1 MAIRYK
7 ALTEL
12 YHETQRSVT
21 APAQWQA
28 FLASA
33 CRNYR
38 LSFDEQLLV
47 YAQRP
52 DATAVLEI
60 ERWNKR
66 FGRWVNRGANGIAV
80 FDGEHTGRPRLKY
93 YFDISDTHEGNFPQP
108 IPLWAVRPEYE
119 PEIIETLENS
129 FGELEHKE
137 DLGAALLSAAKNA
150 VEDNIQDYL
159 SELKTVTEGSFLEEL
174 DEYNVEVLYR
184 KALENSIG
192 YMLMVRCGLDPAG
205 TFEDED
211 FRDVLNFNTP
221 ETLNA
226 LGVATGD
233 ISQMCLSEISRTV
246 LALQRQPQ
254 KENRTFA
261 DQQKIQYPVTEQRN
275 QPSERSFENE
285 RDHIHETGR
294 LQPAE
299 PSAPAGAGGS
309 LWEIRIASE
318 EVSERTPQDH
328 LHEPVDQRAALQP
341 SGGDRADGPAP
352 DGADG
357 DTDGQ
362 RERRDG
368 GAEGARPDEVGR
380 ADEQPSERSGGDHTE
395 RADLQL
401 ISEPEQP
408 STLNAE
414 EADSPELPAFLDE
427 KQIMAVIANKDDD
440 LKYKKQQIELFFSV
454 HQDTQER
461 ADYLKTAYQDRYTEI
476 IADGQRLGYKPQE
489 DGLLMWEGSY
499 PSRTKEAVFSWGL
512 VAEWTAQLID
522 KKEYF
527 IQTDIRKLPTQ
538 EGQQMSL
545 FDFGVFSQPQSEGG
559 NQISLFS
566 HALPQQVIDEAL
578 CIGSNHENSRLTICA
593 YFKKDKPDNARFLA
607 EHYGENGAGFCL
619 DGRKYAV
626 WYNAEGIRIAG
637 GESAQGS
644 SATLISWEQAAAR
657 IRELLE
663 LGRYMPQSELDQ
675 VDHYEIHDLA
685 DRLLLMFRDIE
696 DEEKRF
702 FPSLRA
708 IYDKPGGFPE
718 AVEEIAGLLGREDSL
733 QAILSEYEAFAAA
746 YQDNPD
752 ILRFRFYR
760 PLVLQAQLTDLQR
773 EPLHFTAAESYD
785 PQRRLYISMDE
796 IDRLLRGGKRS
807 TDYRLAVYSFYRN
820 HTDRRERED
829 FLKNYHGEYNGYH
842 GGNDNVTYQP
852 GKGVHFS
859 HGSITEPYAK
869 VELKWNAVEKR
880 VSAMIAQGR
889 FLSEDDRAAMPQY
902 EKHQL
907 ARNIHTFFENVPQEQ
922 PHPYPFGFD
931 YWDAVKLIEPQLD
944 DPARVEEIYQMMVP
958 VWEAT
963 PQDDR
968 MYKWRQTAFENLS
981 AFRQGTFTLF
991 AEHKEPAAPAMPPEK
1006 AYDLGYG
1013 HLGNGLTVWNRL
1025 EEEHG
1030 DYKTVAHI
1038 APDRTVQFYDEEMPQ
1053 TVRDQIQHI
1062 ADTSEM
1068 TVSATQDAP
1077 VFHTPPK
1084 VQEPPQKEEA
1094 ADPYSKLAAQ
1104 VLYFIGEFDG
1114 SRMGY
1119 GDTDA
1124 QAVETIAEQ
1133 LHDPARR
1140 EEIRRLLQSFLDH
1153 ADPEEEIAAD
1163 ITLCIEE
1170 MEELPPAL
1178 TPEQAQR
1185 EEIAGY
1191 LEEAG
1196 FVASEELIADG
1207 IAEYQAHGGEGSNRE
1222 IAGFIEREFL
1232 TEEPDTELLE
1242 KAKDLINEFCEDE
1255 YNEPADFSDL
1265 GNVGL
1270 AYTTITDEKIPIQVN
1285 ADLVNFRIERYL
1297 NGEFLERRQYKS
1309 LEELIQN
1316 ELEELVFD
1324 NLISASEEELE
1335 SIHIFNGDPAS
1346 QENYRLLS
1354 RLKADCD
1361 YFLGAGKRAEK
1372 HLWSG
1377 YVRTHLDKMRELYA
1391 ALPEKPEWLAPEDI
1405 GRYDRLMAPPYQ
1417 VVVYPNEEKGF
1428 VDKQRYQTLAEAEQ
1442 AAQKYVD
1449 GVMEGE
1455 SDFAY
1460 EGAAVYDIHE
1470 NRWLCVF
1477 RNFPNQY
1484 AIEQAAQALSPEE
1497 QAELQPLKERML
1509 PQLPKRPRRERV
1521 TFAPLHPEIPRE
1533 QRHDFHIT
1541 DDALGHG
1548 TPSEKY
1554 AANAAAIRTLK
1565 QIEAEERLAT
1575 PEEQEALSRYVGWGG
1590 LADCFEET
1598 SPHYQELK
1606 SLLDEDEYAA
1616 ARASSLTAFYTPP
1629 VVIRGIYK
1637 ALSQM
1642 GFQQGNI
1649 LEPSCGTGNFLGLLP
1664 ADMAGSKTYGV
1675 ELDSISGRIAQQ
1687 LYQNA
1692 SISVNGFEKVQMPDS
1707 FFDVAVGN
1715 VPFGDFKVIDKRYD
1729 KHHWLIH
1736 DYFFGKALDKVRPG
1750 GVIAFVTSKGTMDK
1764 ENSAVRKYLAQRAD
1778 LIGAIRLP
1786 DNTFK
1791 QNAGTKVT
1799 SDILFLQKRDH
1810 ITDLEP
1816 DWLHLDTDEN
1826 GIRMNSYF
1834 VQHPEMVLGDM
1845 VMESTRFGPDSACK
1859 AREGADLS
1867 ELLAEA
1873 VQFLQAEIK
1882 PYELEE
1888 LDEEEDRSIPA
1899 DPNVRNFSYT
1909 VVDGQVYYREN
1920 SRMHPLEVSVTAEN
1934 RIRGMIELRECVRR
1948 LIDYQTEG
1956 YPDADVK
1963 EEQAKLNTLYDSF
1976 TKKYGLI
1983 SSRGNKL
1990 AFSEDSSYCLL
2001 CSLEVLDEDGSL
2013 KRKADMF
2020 TKRTIRPHVAVTS
2033 VDTAS
2038 EALAVSIAE
2047 KARVDMEYMAQLSG
2061 KSPEELEAE
2070 LSGVIFRNIEGPEN
2084 PDRLRGAS
2092 LSLQAFS
2099 PVTAD
2104 EYLSGNVRRKLRMA
2118 KAFLEAAPDSQKAAA
2133 RKQVEALEAVQ
2144 PQDLGAGEIGV
2155 RIGANWVPID
2165 VYQQFMVELLTP
2177 YGQAQNRIKILRSES
2192 TGQWNITEK
2201 NFDRANVKA
2210 NTTYGTKRMSAYH
2223 ILEQTLNQK
2232 DVRVF
2237 DYIEDEHG
2245 NKKPVLN
2252 KKETAIA
2259 QDRQELIK
2267 QRFSEWVWKDIDR
2280 RERLC
2285 AIYNETF
2292 NSSRPREYDGQH
2304 IRFEGMNPAITLRP
2318 HQINAIA
2325 HVMYGG
2331 NTLLAHEVGAGKTF
2345 EMVAAAME
2353 MKRLGL
2359 CTKSLVVVPN
2369 HLTEQWAAE
2378 WLQLYPSANI
2388 LVATKKDFE
2397 TQNRKKFCSRIA
2409 TGDYDAVIIGH
2420 SQFEKIPMSAER
2432 QQAILQQQIDE
2443 ILFGIEQ
2450 AKAQKAERYT
2460 VKQMERTRKSLEA
2473 KLEKLNDQS
2482 RKDDVVTFEQLGVD
2496 RLFVDE
2502 SHYFKNL
2509 FLMTKMRNVGGIAQ
2523 TEAQKSSDLFM
2534 KCRYLDELT
2543 GGRGTIFA
2551 TGTPISN
2558 SMVVRP

>member
-1 MAIRYK
+1 
-7 ALTEL
+7 
-12 YHETQRSVT
+12 
-21 APAQWQA
+21 
-28 FLASA
+28 
-33 CRNYR
+33 
-38 LSFDEQLLV
+38 
-47 YAQRP
+47 
-52 DATAVLEI
+52 
-60 ERWNKR
+60 
-66 FGRWVNRGANGIAV
+66 
-80 FDGEHTGRPRLKY
+80 
-93 YFDISDTHEGNFPQP
+93 
-108 IPLWAVRPEYE
+108 
-119 PEIIETLENS
+119 
-129 FGELEHKE
+129 
-137 DLGAALLSAAKNA
+137 
-150 VEDNIQDYL
+150 
-159 SELKTVTEGSFLEEL
+159 
-174 DEYNVEVLYR
+174 
-184 KALENSIG
+184 
-192 YMLMVRCGLDPAG
+192 
-205 TFEDED
+205 
-211 FRDVLNFNTP
+211 
-221 ETLNA
+221 
-226 LGVATGD
+226 
-233 ISQMCLSEISRTV
+233 
-246 LALQRQPQ
+246 
-254 KENRTFA
+254 
-261 DQQKIQYPVTEQRN
+261 
-275 QPSERSFENE
+275 
-285 RDHIHETGR
+285 
-294 LQPAE
+294 
-299 PSAPAGAGGS
+299 
-309 LWEIRIASE
+309 
-318 EVSERTPQDH
+318 
-328 LHEPVDQRAALQP
+328 
-341 SGGDRADGPAP
+341 
-352 DGADG
+352 
-357 DTDGQ
+357 
-362 RERRDG
+362 
-368 GAEGARPDEVGR
+368 
-380 ADEQPSERSGGDHTE
+380 
-395 RADLQL
+395 
-401 ISEPEQP
+401 
-408 STLNAE
+408 
-414 EADSPELPAFLDE
+414 
-427 KQIMAVIANKDDD
+427 
-440 LKYKKQQIELFFSV
+440 
-454 HQDTQER
+454 
-461 ADYLKTAYQDRYTEI
+461 
-476 IADGQRLGYKPQE
+476 
-489 DGLLMWEGSY
+489 
-499 PSRTKEAVFSWGL
+499 
-512 VAEWTAQLID
+512 
-522 KKEYF
+522 
-527 IQTDIRKLPTQ
+527 
-538 EGQQMSL
+538 
-545 FDFGVFSQPQSEGG
+545 
-559 NQISLFS
+559 
-566 HALPQQVIDEAL
+566 
-578 CIGSNHENSRLTICA
+578 
-593 YFKKDKPDNARFLA
+593 
-607 EHYGENGAGFCL
+607 
-619 DGRKYAV
+619 
-626 WYNAEGIRIAG
+626 
-637 GESAQGS
+637 
-644 SATLISWEQAAAR
+644 
-657 IRELLE
+657 
-663 LGRYMPQSELDQ
+663 
-675 VDHYEIHDLA
+675 
-685 DRLLLMFRDIE
+685 
-696 DEEKRF
+696 
-702 FPSLRA
+702 
-708 IYDKPGGFPE
+708 
-718 AVEEIAGLLGREDSL
+718 
-733 QAILSEYEAFAAA
+733 
-746 YQDNPD
+746 
-752 ILRFRFYR
+752 
-760 PLVLQAQLTDLQR
+760 
-773 EPLHFTAAESYD
+773 
-785 PQRRLYISMDE
+785 
-796 IDRLLRGGKRS
+796 
-807 TDYRLAVYSFYRN
+807 
-820 HTDRRERED
+820 
-829 FLKNYHGEYNGYH
+829 
-842 GGNDNVTYQP
+842 
-852 GKGVHFS
+852 
-859 HGSITEPYAK
+859 
-869 VELKWNAVEKR
+869 
-880 VSAMIAQGR
+880 
-889 FLSEDDRAAMPQY
+889 
-902 EKHQL
+902 
-907 ARNIHTFFENVPQEQ
+907 
-922 PHPYPFGFD
+922 
-931 YWDAVKLIEPQLD
+931 
-944 DPARVEEIYQMMVP
+944 
-958 VWEAT
+958 
-963 PQDDR
+963 
-968 MYKWRQTAFENLS
+968 
-981 AFRQGTFTLF
+981 
-991 AEHKEPAAPAMPPEK
+991 
-1006 AYDLGYG
+1006 
-1013 HLGNGLTVWNRL
+1013 
-1025 EEEHG
+1025 
-1030 DYKTVAHI
+1030 
-1038 APDRTVQFYDEEMPQ
+1038 
-1053 TVRDQIQHI
+1053 
-1062 ADTSEM
+1062 
-1068 TVSATQDAP
+1068 
-1077 VFHTPPK
+1077 
-1084 VQEPPQKEEA
+1084 
-1094 ADPYSKLAAQ
+1094 
-1104 VLYFIGEFDG
+1104 
-1114 SRMGY
+1114 
-1119 GDTDA
+1119 
-1124 QAVETIAEQ
+1124 
-1133 LHDPARR
+1133 
-1140 EEIRRLLQSFLDH
+1140 
-1153 ADPEEEIAAD
+1153 
-1163 ITLCIEE
+1163 
-1170 MEELPPAL
+1170 
-1178 TPEQAQR
+1178 
-1185 EEIAGY
+1185 
-1191 LEEAG
+1191 
-1196 FVASEELIADG
+1196 
-1207 IAEYQAHGGEGSNRE
+1207 
-1222 IAGFIEREFL
+1222 
-1232 TEEPDTELLE
+1232 
-1242 KAKDLINEFCEDE
+1242 
-1255 YNEPADFSDL
+1255 
-1265 GNVGL
+1265 
-1270 AYTTITDEKIPIQVN
+1270 
-1285 ADLVNFRIERYL
+1285 
-1297 NGEFLERRQYKS
+1297 
-1309 LEELIQN
+1309 
-1316 ELEELVFD
+1316 
-1324 NLISASEEELE
+1324 
-1335 SIHIFNGDPAS
+1335 
-1346 QENYRLLS
+1346 
-1354 RLKADCD
+1354 
-1361 YFLGAGKRAEK
+1361 
-1372 HLWSG
+1372 
-1377 YVRTHLDKMRELYA
+1377 
-1391 ALPEKPEWLAPEDI
+1391 
-1405 GRYDRLMAPPYQ
+1405 
-1417 VVVYPNEEKGF
+1417 
-1428 VDKQRYQTLAEAEQ
+1428 
-1442 AAQKYVD
+1442 
-1449 GVMEGE
+1449 
-1455 SDFAY
+1455 
-1460 EGAAVYDIHE
+1460 
-1470 NRWLCVF
+1470 
-1477 RNFPNQY
+1477 
-1484 AIEQAAQALSPEE
+1484 
-1497 QAELQPLKERML
+1497 
-1509 PQLPKRPRRERV
+1509 
-1521 TFAPLHPEIPRE
+1521 
-1533 QRHDFHIT
+1533 
-1541 DDALGHG
+1541 
-1548 TPSEKY
+1548 
-1554 AANAAAIRTLK
+1554 
-1565 QIEAEERLAT
+1565 
-1575 PEEQEALSRYVGWGG
+1575 
-1590 LADCFEET
+1590 
-1598 SPHYQELK
+1598 
-1606 SLLDEDEYAA
+1606 
-1616 ARASSLTAFYTPP
+1616 
-1629 VVIRGIYK
+1629 
-1637 ALSQM
+1637 
-1642 GFQQGNI
+1642 
-1649 LEPSCGTGNFLGLLP
+1649 
-1664 ADMAGSKTYGV
+1664 
-1675 ELDSISGRIAQQ
+1675 
-1687 LYQNA
+1687 
-1692 SISVNGFEKVQMPDS
+1692 MPDS

-2013 KRKADMF
+2013 KRKTDMF

-2144 PQDLGAGEIGV
+2144 PHDLGAGEIGV